1 MHDAGMILQSDFL
14 NHEDH
19 EGKDTKHTKRNAEND
34 DIKKMLLKVISAF
47 KLLRVSDI
55 LCK

>member
-1 MHDAGMILQSDFL
+1 MMHDAGMILQSDFL

-47 KLLRVSDI
+47 KLFVNHQTI
-55 LCK
+55 